1 MIVFRLSLLVIEK
14 MRTVTRPFWI
24 LLALIF
30 LFEAWL
36 WERLRP
42 LVAWIVDRI
51 SWAAL
56 RARIAAA
63 IQGLPPYPTLLVFLV
78 PAAVLMPLKFLGLWL
93 LARGSWLGAIGT
105 LVFAKVVGLGVTS
118 FIFDVTRPALLQLP
132 WFRWLYAHVLD
143 WLARAHAL
151 IDPIKNE
158 VRARLRRELRPVR
171 RRLRRIFWLTRP
183 GRPSRFFERVGR
195 IRRRMRAA
203 LPAAS
208 GPAT

>member
-1 MIVFRLSLLVIEK
+1 
-14 MRTVTRPFWI
+14 MRTITRPFWI

-42 LVAWIVDRI
+42 IVAWIVDCI

-56 RARIAAA
+56 RARVAAA
-63 IQGLPPYPTLLVFLV
+63 IGHLPPYPMLLVFLV
-78 PAAVLMPLKFLGLWL
+78 PVVLLAPLKFLGLWL
-93 LARGSWLGAIGT
+93 LARGSWLGAMGT
-105 LVFAKVVGLGVTS
+105 LVFAKVAGIGVTS
-118 FIFDVTRPALLQLP
+118 FIFEVTRPTLLRLP

-158 VRARLRRELRPVR
+158 VRAWIRRELRPVR
-171 RRLRRIFWLTRP
+171 RRVRRIIWLTRS
-183 GRPSRFFERVGR
+183 GRPSRFFERAAR